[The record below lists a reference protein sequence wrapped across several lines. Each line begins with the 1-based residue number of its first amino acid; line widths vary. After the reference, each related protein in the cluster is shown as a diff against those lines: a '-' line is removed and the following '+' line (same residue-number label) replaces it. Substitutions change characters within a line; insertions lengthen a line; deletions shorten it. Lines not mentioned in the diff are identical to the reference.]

1 MYNFF
6 IFRSMK
12 KVFPLLI
19 VIGSLGIFVAILQL
33 ARGKELQ
40 EVYYP
45 LFIGV
50 VLIGSAL
57 IERKRHVKK

>member
-1 MYNFF
+1 
-6 IFRSMK
+6 MK

-19 VIGSLGIFVAILQL
+19 GIGSLGIFVAILQL
-33 ARGKELQ
+33 ARGKELH